1 MDKNTKETLL
11 GIDLYKN
18 LSREELI
25 LGLLASTAR
34 EDEMKPR
41 KVFVE
46 AAEMEKID
54 DVLRAFGSYIHGHY
68 YFDILVSPKFGV
80 VRPDI
85 DGNYEYFADADSLF
99 YCLIDEIYHDVR
111 DLKIVEE
118 HMTTAM
124 CPAEEAELCRRV
136 IPLINKLQDREHYN
150 KIFRDFLNENRE

>member
-46 AAEMEKID
+46 ATEMEKID
-54 DVLRAFGSYIHGHY
+54 DILRAFGSYIHGHH
-68 YFDILVSPKFGV
+68 YFDILVSSKFGV

-99 YCLIDEIYHDVR
+99 
-111 DLKIVEE
+111 
-118 HMTTAM
+118 TA
-124 CPAEEAELCRRV
+124 
-136 IPLINKLQDREHYN
+136 
-150 KIFRDFLNENRE
+150 

>member
-1 MDKNTKETLL
+1 M
-11 GIDLYKN
+11 GI
-18 LSREELI
+18 I
-25 LGLLASTAR
+25 
-34 EDEMKPR
+34 
-41 KVFVE
+41 
-46 AAEMEKID
+46 I
-54 DVLRAFGSYIHGHY
+54 
-68 YFDILVSPKFGV
+68 FDILVSSKFGV

>member
-54 DVLRAFGSYIHGHY
+54 DVLRCLLYT
-68 YFDILVSPKFGV
+68 SPS
-80 VRPDI
+80 P
-85 DGNYEYFADADSLF
+85 
-99 YCLIDEIYHDVR
+99 R
-111 DLKIVEE
+111 DRQKSR
-118 HMTTAM
+118 MPSSA
-124 CPAEEAELCRRV
+124 
-136 IPLINKLQDREHYN
+136 
-150 KIFRDFLNENRE
+150 

>member
-46 AAEMEKID
+46 ATEMEKSMI
-54 DVLRAFGSYIHGHY
+54 FYGHLVRI
-68 YFDILVSPKFGV
+68 FMGIIILIFW
-80 VRPDI
+80 
-85 DGNYEYFADADSLF
+85 
-99 YCLIDEIYHDVR
+99 
-111 DLKIVEE
+111 
-118 HMTTAM
+118 
-124 CPAEEAELCRRV
+124 CPQNLE
-136 IPLINKLQDREHYN
+136 
-150 KIFRDFLNENRE
+150 

>member
-46 AAEMEKID
+46 AAEM
-54 DVLRAFGSYIHGHY
+54 FYGHLVRI
-68 YFDILVSPKFGV
+68 FMGIIILIFW
-80 VRPDI
+80 
-85 DGNYEYFADADSLF
+85 
-99 YCLIDEIYHDVR
+99 
-111 DLKIVEE
+111 
-118 HMTTAM
+118 
-124 CPAEEAELCRRV
+124 CPQNLE
-136 IPLINKLQDREHYN
+136 
-150 KIFRDFLNENRE
+150 

>member
-68 YFDILVSPKFGV
+68 YFDILVSSKFGV

-111 DLKIVEE
+111 DLKIDV
-118 HMTTAM
+118 
-124 CPAEEAELCRRV
+124 V
-136 IPLINKLQDREHYN
+136 
-150 KIFRDFLNENRE
+150 

>member
-46 AAEMEKID
+46 ATEMEKSMM
-54 DVLRAFGSYIHGHY
+54 FYGHLVRI
-68 YFDILVSPKFGV
+68 FMGIIILIFW
-80 VRPDI
+80 
-85 DGNYEYFADADSLF
+85 
-99 YCLIDEIYHDVR
+99 
-111 DLKIVEE
+111 
-118 HMTTAM
+118 
-124 CPAEEAELCRRV
+124 CPQNLE
-136 IPLINKLQDREHYN
+136 
-150 KIFRDFLNENRE
+150 

>member
-68 YFDILVSPKFGV
+68 YFDILVSSK
-80 VRPDI
+80 
-85 DGNYEYFADADSLF
+85 FADADSLF